1 MKLSLFRRVSV
12 AVASLALTAFASAQ
26 TLQFRATINGGQEVP
41 ASGSAA
47 TGSAV
52 MIYDVGTNKYDLV
65 VTLNNFPTTLLSSQ
79 VEEGALGAA
88 GTGVSNLGGEA
99 VYTRSGNTLTA
110 TFRNQTYGGTK
121 LTLLR
126 NGAALNF
133 ATGAFASG
141 EIRGQLIAQP
151 KRLYANVDVSQE
163 RAAFP
168 ANANLASA
176 VGFGAAVMTYDV
188 GLNKVNLR
196 ISTYN
201 YNNTL
206 TASHYH
212 EQLPGVSGPVVTNL
226 GAGTVANYTVS
237 GNQINGTFLNL
248 TYSGDPIKLL
258 SGGAY
263 LNFHSNVNGSGECR
277 GQVYSSEE
285 TAGSRLLN
293 LSALGA
299 VGAGNSL
306 IGGLNV
312 AGPEP
317 VRVLVTAK
325 GPSLTALGVAGALAN
340 PSLSIYDSAGR
351 RIATNEDVGAL
362 TGTELADIYGV
373 PTNSVE
379 SALVLVLPPGSY
391 TAVVSGGTGSGTALL
406 EAYDLRNQ
414 ATVSAGATG
423 TVAEFEAD
431 TQVLEEFHADL
442 KLAAERPQ
450 FAART
455 MKMTPKELELC
466 GAPAA
471 PTESATRRAMVPP
484 LALIRR

>member
-1 MKLSLFRRVSV
+1 MKSSLLQRFLF
-12 AVASLALTAFASAQ
+12 AAALALPVFVSAQ
-26 TLQFRATINGGQEVP
+26 TLQFRATINGAQEVP

-47 TGSAV
+47 AGSAV

-65 VTLNNFPTTLLSSQ
+65 VTLTNFPSTLLSSQ
-79 VEEGALGAA
+79 IEEGAAGTA
-88 GTGVSNLGGEA
+88 GTGVSSLGGEVA
-99 VYTRSGNTLTA
+99 YTRSGNTLTA

-121 LTLLR
+121 LTLIK

-133 ATGAFASG
+133 ATGAFMNG

-151 KRLYANVDVSQE
+151 KRLYANIDVPQE

-176 VGFGAAVMTYDV
+176 AGFGAAVMTYDP

-196 ISTYN
+196 ISVFN

-206 TASHYH
+206 TNSHYH
-212 EQLPGVSGPVVTNL
+212 EQAPGASGPVVTNL
-226 GAGTVANYTVS
+226 GAGTVANYAIT

-248 TYSGDPIKLL
+248 TYAGDPIKLL
-258 SGGAY
+258 TGGAY
-263 LNFHSNVNGSGECR
+263 LNFHSNVNGAGECR
-277 GQVYSSEE
+277 GQVFASEE
-285 TAGSRLLN
+285 QAGSRLLN
-293 LSALGA
+293 LSALGNVA
-299 VGAGNSL
+299 AGGSL
-306 IGGLNV
+306 VGGLNV

-340 PSLSIYDSAGR
+340 PSLAIYDSAGR
-351 RIATNEDVGAL
+351 RIAANEDVGAL
-362 TGTELADIYGV
+362 AGTELADIYGV
-373 PTNSVE
+373 PTNTVE

-391 TAVVSGGTGSGTALL
+391 TAVVTGGSGSGTALL

-414 ATVSAGATG
+414 ASVNAGATG
-423 TVAEFEAD
+423 TVAEFDAD
-431 TQVLEEFHADL
+431 TKLIEEFHADL
-442 KLAAERPQ
+442 KLATEIPR

-455 MKMTPKELELC
+455 LKLTPKELELC

-471 PTESATRRAMVPP
+471 PAKRTTNSP
-484 LALIRR
+484 LALILP